1 MVNPIKRFY
10 CNKVLPLTY
19 DDSLS
24 YYEQLCKLTHKM
36 NEIIE
41 NINNNFQKMVEDT
54 IKENIERFLINA
66 MYISE
71 TETIVISLDEISTEQ
86 DRHTYTISDS
96 SMTIGE

>member
-24 YYEQLCKLTHKM
+24 YYEVLCKLTNKM

-66 MYISE
+66 MYVNE
-71 TETIVISLDEISTEQ
+71 TETIVISLDEIITEQ